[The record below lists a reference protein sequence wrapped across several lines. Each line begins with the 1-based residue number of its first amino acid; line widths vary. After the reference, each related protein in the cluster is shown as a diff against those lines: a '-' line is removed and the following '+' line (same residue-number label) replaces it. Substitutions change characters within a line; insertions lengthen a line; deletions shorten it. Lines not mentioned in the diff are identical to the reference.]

1 MAVIEGYAGLMFAIL
16 LAMVLLYVF
25 QRRRAA
31 FRKPYAISDEAV
43 AEMETVLGDYRRR
56 AAAFKERIADT
67 GELPE
72 AKETIKLYLQ
82 IAIGL
87 ARMNRQPADMLLE
100 EYYLLA
106 HFQAVDKGD
115 ENLFPL
121 AVGEQ
126 HGEADGATGAQSIG
140 GHEGASDAE
149 RKYAQRVAAERSA
162 LEREL
167 EAFLKQKRF
176 F

>member
-1 MAVIEGYAGLMFAIL
+1 MAVIEGYAGVMLVIL

-25 QRRRAA
+25 QRRKAA
-31 FRKPYAISDEAV
+31 LLKPYAISDEAA
-43 AEMETVLGDYRRR
+43 AEMESVLGDYRRR
-56 AAAFKERIADT
+56 AAALKERIADA

-82 IAIGL
+82 ISIGL
-87 ARMNRQPADMLLE
+87 ARLNRQPADLLLD

-106 HFQAVDKGD
+106 HFQAVDRGD
-115 ENLFPL
+115 ESLFPL
-121 AVGEQ
+121 AVDEQ
-126 HGEADGATGAQSIG
+126 HGEAGGATGAAGIDG
-140 GHEGASDAE
+140 REGVSDAE

-162 LEREL
+162 LQREL
-167 EAFLKQKRF
+167 ETFLKQKRF